1 MPLKE
6 IKSKPEGGK
15 PKLMDKAAKI
25 PKTAAKDLWL
35 KSKEKS
41 ISEIKETPFAGQ
53 RGESSNAPA
62 NNAGDQILS
71 GTETTAREG
80 ASLTYRGG
88 KKLAQVTAR
97 KIKEKQE
104 FSRTLSEAKHATG
117 KTMDAAQSAASKI
130 RTKHAAVRTVK
141 GKPQKVVKT
150 AGRSVKSLKQSV
162 KGIKTAQKTAQ
173 ATAKSA
179 KASAQAAKAAARAT
193 VTGVKAAIHA
203 TVTAVKTMIAAVKG
217 LIAAIAAGG
226 WVAVVIILLVC
237 LIALVVGSCFGIFFS
252 GEDSGNDMTM
262 PSVVQEI
269 SLDYQNR
276 LNETES
282 AQSYDVLEISGFR
295 AVWPEVLAV
304 YSVKTATDPT
314 GAQEVAT
321 MDEAKKKILT
331 NIFWQMNVI
340 SSKMDTKT
348 EKVIVKT
355 DDGNGNITETES
367 TVTRKYL
374 HITVDHKTALEMA
387 DEYGF
392 DENQRRQLA
401 ELLSDENKELWTQ
414 VLYGITGGGS
424 DIVSVALSQVGNVGG
439 YPYWK
444 WYGFETR
451 VEWCACFV
459 SWCANECGYIS
470 SGIIPKFAG
479 CTSGGMAWF
488 KEHGQWQERDYVPN
502 PGDIIFFDWVSNG
515 LAGDADHVGIVEKV
529 ENGRIYTI
537 EGNSDDSV
545 RQNSYPVGY
554 LEIRGFGCH

>member
-71 GTETTAREG
+71 GAETTAREG

-88 KKLAQVTAR
+88 KKLAQATAR
-97 KIKEKQE
+97 KIKEKQD

-150 AGRSVKSLKQSV
+150 ADRSLKSLKQSV
-162 KGIKTAQKTAQ
+162 KGIKTAQRSAKAAQQAAKAAQKTAQ

-179 KASAQAAKAAARAT
+179 KASAKAAARAT
-193 VTGVKAAIHA
+193 VTGVKAAIHV
-203 TVTAVKTMIAAVKG
+203 TVTAVKTTIAAVKG

-226 WVAVVIILLVC
+226 WVAVVIILLIC

-252 GEDSGNDMTM
+252 GEDSGNGMTM

-282 AQSYDVLEISGFR
+282 AQSYDVLEVSGSR

-331 NIFWQMNVI
+331 DIFWQMNVI

-439 YPYWK
+439 IRIGDYP
-444 WYGFETR
+444 
-451 VEWCACFV
+451 CP
-459 SWCANECGYIS
+459 CGT
-470 SGIIPKFAG
+470 G
-479 CTSGGMAWF
+479 
-488 KEHGQWQERDYVPN
+488 
-502 PGDIIFFDWVSNG
+502 
-515 LAGDADHVGIVEKV
+515 
-529 ENGRIYTI
+529 
-537 EGNSDDSV
+537 
-545 RQNSYPVGY
+545 
-554 LEIRGFGCH
+554 

>member
-1 MPLKE
+1 MEKAGAGH
-6 IKSKPEGGK
+6 SPENQG
-15 PKLMDKAAKI
+15 
-25 PKTAAKDLWL
+25 
-35 KSKEKS
+35 E
-41 ISEIKETPFAGQ
+41 AG
-53 RGESSNAPA
+53 
-62 NNAGDQILS
+62 I
-71 GTETTAREG
+71 
-80 ASLTYRGG
+80 
-88 KKLAQVTAR
+88 
-97 KIKEKQE
+97 
-104 FSRTLSEAKHATG
+104 SRTLSEAKHATG

-162 KGIKTAQKTAQ
+162 KGIKTAQRSAKAAQQAAKAAQKTAQ

-321 MDEAKKKILT
+321 M
-331 NIFWQMNVI
+331 
-340 SSKMDTKT
+340 
-348 EKVIVKT
+348 
-355 DDGNGNITETES
+355 
-367 TVTRKYL
+367 TRLK
-374 HITVDHKTALEMA
+374 
-387 DEYGF
+387 
-392 DENQRRQLA
+392 RR
-401 ELLSDENKELWTQ
+401 
-414 VLYGITGGGS
+414 
-424 DIVSVALSQVGNVGG
+424 
-439 YPYWK
+439 
-444 WYGFETR
+444 F
-451 VEWCACFV
+451 
-459 SWCANECGYIS
+459 
-470 SGIIPKFAG
+470 
-479 CTSGGMAWF
+479 
-488 KEHGQWQERDYVPN
+488 
-502 PGDIIFFDWVSNG
+502 
-515 LAGDADHVGIVEKV
+515 
-529 ENGRIYTI
+529 
-537 EGNSDDSV
+537 
-545 RQNSYPVGY
+545 
-554 LEIRGFGCH
+554 